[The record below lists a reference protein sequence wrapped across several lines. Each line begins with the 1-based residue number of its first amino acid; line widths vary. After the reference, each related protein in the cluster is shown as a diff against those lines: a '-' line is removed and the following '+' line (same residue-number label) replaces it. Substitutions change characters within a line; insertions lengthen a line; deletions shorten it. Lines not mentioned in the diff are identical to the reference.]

1 MTDTVS
7 VSAPLRGNTLQTG
20 TMRFGLRTL
29 AVLVCIYSV
38 GAAIRQ
44 PATYAATVRDY
55 LWLAMP
61 PVLFAVAVAMGFA
74 ILRRRQG
81 GLAAQFH
88 AFGRRARFV
97 LAAVLLLVVG
107 LSGFTTYKLLIPTV
121 MPFIWDMPF
130 DAIDR
135 ALHGGAPWQF
145 THALVPPIVE
155 DIMGTFYG
163 MPWFLYWFGT
173 FGFVVFCVGEPLRSR
188 YLWAISLSFIL
199 LGTVAATALAS
210 HGPIFFPEFGRTGY
224 EGLIAALDGNEV
236 GRSMRASAGYLFG
249 AYSGQTP
256 LLGGGI
262 SAMPSMHVAI
272 VTLNLC
278 LYTGV
283 NRWLAIPTGAY
294 AVLVLIGSV
303 HFGWHYA
310 IDGYVSIAA
319 VLALWW
325 LAGRLARPSPA
336 AAAANA

>member
-1 MTDTVS
+1 MAICAFLG
-7 VSAPLRGNTLQTG
+7 SAG
-20 TMRFGLRTL
+20 
-29 AVLVCIYSV
+29 
-38 GAAIRQ
+38 
-44 PATYAATVRDY
+44 
-55 LWLAMP
+55 
-61 PVLFAVAVAMGFA
+61 VA
-74 ILRRRQG
+74 
-81 GLAAQFH
+81 
-88 AFGRRARFV
+88 RA
-97 LAAVLLLVVG
+97 G
-107 LSGFTTYKLLIPTV
+107 P
-121 MPFIWDMPF
+121 
-130 DAIDR
+130 
-135 ALHGGAPWQF
+135 
-145 THALVPPIVE
+145 HALVPIPKPHFSIDLVSPSN
-155 DIMGTFYG
+155 GKPT
-163 MPWFLYWFGT
+163 
-173 FGFVVFCVGEPLRSR
+173 
-188 YLWAISLSFIL
+188 
-199 LGTVAATALAS
+199 LG
-210 HGPIFFPEFGRTGY
+210 GPITAGAILDAPGPNVTFPAAGLRLSHPADELDEMSGNRFDVGPTDKFVILFGV
-224 EGLIAALDGNEV
+224 D
-236 GRSMRASAGYLFG
+236 RASAGYLFG